1 VKSRLAARVAAR
13 HGQVFIKTVVP
24 AVIKPARTLWNEF
37 IAFVFLCFAAMFGIR
52 TAHLAMDYS
61 KVAASD
67 GLGAL
72 IRLSIA
78 GACTAVMLWFGISSL
93 LKARKISRS

>member
-1 VKSRLAARVAAR
+1 
-13 HGQVFIKTVVP
+13 
-24 AVIKPARTLWNEF
+24 
-37 IAFVFLCFAAMFGIR
+37 MFGIR